1 MFSIFHKDTS
11 LLEASRGERHAAIE
25 RLISQGTFHSG
36 YYLLLLLATLI
47 ITPGLLLNNVAVIIG
62 GMILAPLLIPLLSIS
77 LSLVSG
83 NVKGFVRSLRLL
95 IISIIVTIATSAG
108 LTLILAEAGI
118 VVNWIPDEINTGVY
132 IFIAFCSG
140 IAASFAWVKDNLSS
154 SVAGVAVA
162 VSLLPPLCAV
172 GIGLAL
178 WQPVLMNNSGV
189 LFLANLVGICMA
201 GFLVFWI
208 LGFINTADIEQKV
221 LKKVEKQENGK

>member
-1 MFSIFHKDTS
+1 MFNLFRKDSS
-11 LLEASRGERHAAIE
+11 LLDSSRGERHKAIE

-36 YYLLLLLATLI
+36 YYLLLMLATLI
-47 ITPGLLLNNVAVIIG
+47 VTPGILINNVSVIIG

-83 NVKGFVRSLRLL
+83 NTRGFLRSLKILTV
-95 IISIIVTIATSAG
+95 SIVLTIATSAG
-108 LTLILAEAGI
+108 LTMVLAETGV
-118 VVNWIPDEINTGVY
+118 VVNWIPEKINTGVY

-140 IAASFAWVKDNLSS
+140 VAAAFAWVKENLSS

-162 VSLLPPLCAV
+162 VSLLPPLCAT
-172 GIGLAL
+172 GIGIAL
-178 WQPVLMNNSGV
+178 WQPLLMNNSIV

-208 LGFINTADIEQKV
+208 LGFIDTAHVEDKAIEKADEQ
-221 LKKVEKQENGK
+221 

>member
-1 MFSIFHKDTS
+1 MFPFFRKDPS
-11 LLEASRGERHAAIE
+11 LLDASRKERHTAIE
-25 RLISQGTFHSG
+25 RLISEGTFQSG

-47 ITPGLLLNNVAVIIG
+47 VTPGLLIDNVAVIIG

-83 NVKGFVRSLRLL
+83 NTRGFMRSLRIL
-95 IISIIVTIATSAG
+95 IISIFITLITSAG
-108 LTLILAEAGI
+108 LTTVLAEAGI
-118 VVNWIPDEINTGVY
+118 VVNWIPDRINTGVY

-140 IAASFAWVKDNLSS
+140 IAAAFAWVKENLSS

-162 VSLLPPLCAV
+162 VSLLPPLCAA
-172 GIGLAL
+172 GIGIAL
-178 WQPVLMNNSGV
+178 WQPLLINNSLV

-208 LGFINTADIEQKV
+208 LGFIDTAGVEERVID
-221 LKKVEKQENGK
+221 KVEDSK

>member
-1 MFSIFHKDTS
+1 MLPFFNRDPS
-11 LLEASRGERHAAIE
+11 LLDASRKERHEAID

-47 ITPGLLLNNVAVIIG
+47 VTPGLLLDNVAVIIG

-83 NVKGFVRSLRLL
+83 NVEGFLRSIKILL
-95 IISIIVTIATSAG
+95 VSIV
-108 LTLILAEAGI
+108 LTLITSAALTMALAEAGL
-118 VVNWIPDEINTGVY
+118 VVNWIPESINTGVY

-140 IAASFAWVKDNLSS
+140 VAAAFAWVKENLSS

-162 VSLLPPLCAV
+162 VSLLPPLCAA

-178 WQPVLMNNSGV
+178 WQPPLMHNSLV
-189 LFLANLVGICMA
+189 LFLANLVGICLA

-208 LGFINTADIEQKV
+208 LGFINTAHIEQKAI
-221 LKKVEKQENGK
+221 EKSEKNGS

>member
-1 MFSIFHKDTS
+1 MFFFFRKDPS
-11 LLEASRGERHAAIE
+11 LLEASRKERHDAIE

-47 ITPGLLLNNVAVIIG
+47 VTPGLLLDNVAVIIG
-62 GMILAPLLIPLLSIS
+62 GMILAPSLIPLLSIS

-83 NVKGFVRSLRLL
+83 NTTGFMRSMKIL
-95 IISIIVTIATSAG
+95 IISIIVTISTSAV
-108 LTLILAEAGI
+108 LTLILAEAGL
-118 VVNWIPDEINTGVY
+118 VVNWIPDRINTGVY

-140 IAASFAWVKDNLSS
+140 VAAAFAWVKENLSS

-172 GIGLAL
+172 GVGLAL
-178 WQPVLMNNSGV
+178 RQPVLMNNSAV

-208 LGFINTADIEQKV
+208 LGFIDSGTEEEKA
-221 LKKVEKQENGK
+221 LKKVSNGNK

>member
-1 MFSIFHKDTS
+1 MNFPFFSRDAS
-11 LLEASRGERHAAIE
+11 LLEASNKERHDAIE

-47 ITPGLLLNNVAVIIG
+47 VTPGLLLDNVAVIIG

-83 NVKGFVRSLRLL
+83 NTTGFFRSIRLL
-95 IISIIVTIATSAG
+95 IFSIILTVITSAG
-108 LTLILAEAGI
+108 LTLVLAEAGL
-118 VVNWIPDEINTGVY
+118 VVNWIPERINTGVY

-140 IAASFAWVKDNLSS
+140 VAAAFAWVKENLSS

-178 WQPVLMNNSGV
+178 WQPILMHNSLV

-208 LGFINTADIEQKV
+208 LGFINSAGEEQKV
-221 LKKVEKQENGK
+221 IDKVKKDT

>member
-1 MFSIFHKDTS
+1 MFPFFHKDSS
-11 LLEASRGERHAAIE
+11 LLEASHKERHNAIE
-25 RLISQGTFHSG
+25 KLISQGTFHSG

-47 ITPGLLLNNVAVIIG
+47 VTPGLLLNNVAVIIG

-83 NVKGFVRSLRLL
+83 NIAGFARSVQLL
-95 IISIIVTIATSAG
+95 IISIVVTIGTSAA
-108 LTLILAEAGI
+108 LTTVLAEAGI

-140 IAASFAWVKDNLSS
+140 IAAAFAWVKDNLSS

-208 LGFINTADIEQKV
+208 LGFIDTADIEQKV
-221 LKKVEKQENGK
+221 IKQVEKNGN